1 MKHRETMSC
10 NKRISECIKQME
22 DLVSCLT
29 TEKPIERIRV
39 LEQKINEVEKIR
51 SLEDFVNR
59 LKEEM
64 WSTKEVLSS
73 SEVCT
78 FLGISESYLYR
89 LTSAKQIPHY
99 KPNGKMIFFNRKE
112 LCEWVLRNPVKVVE
126 KSPTINKIA
135 L

>member
-1 MKHRETMSC
+1 
-10 NKRISECIKQME
+10 ME